1 MLNRAVRARYLC
13 LTFPV
18 LAPTSRLLEL
28 LELLQAQP
36 LVTGREIADRLEIDR
51 RTVRRY
57 VAALQELGIPVEGER
72 GVGGGYRLRPG
83 YRLPPLMLSD
93 AEAIVVVLGLIAARR
108 LGLDSTTQSVEGALA
123 KVHRVLPDSLRRR
136 VEALETTLGFTTPAT
151 VGAPVAGESVLLL
164 AEAIRRR
171 RRVRVVYRSYA
182 GEETRRELSP
192 YGLVVHSGRWYLAA
206 HDHMREA
213 LRTFRVD
220 RMRRTV
226 VTDVPALSSPAGFDA
241 VAHVSRS
248 LARVPWPW
256 EVEVVLDLPLDEAAQ
271 RLPAT
276 LAELVDAEEGT
287 LLRMRVSSLD
297 WTARILAG
305 LGCSFTIQRPEEL
318 RASVQALAGNLSD
331 CAKARKES
339 EHDHR

>member
-1 MLNRAVRARYLC
+1 MPNRAAHARYLC
-13 LTFPV
+13 FTSSV

-108 LGLDSTTQSVEGALA
+108 LGLDSTTHSVEGALA

-151 VGAPVAGESVLLL
+151 AGAPVAGESVLLL

-192 YGLVVHSGRWYLAA
+192 HGLVVHSGRWYLAA

-226 VTDVPALSSPAGFDA
+226 VTDVPALSPPADFDA
-241 VAHVSRS
+241 VVHVSRS

-276 LAELVDAEEGT
+276 LAELLDAGEGT